1 MKETSAPYRDGIDHL
16 RAEWD
21 WLDAGL
27 LVLLNASGGDPLND
41 PLGGMRGLV
50 VTEEELRENDEGPI
64 EASAEWQS
72 FAEYRRSKEKEIARN
87 VQESLRAGVKLP
99 LALLAYELRL
109 SIWECRCLVLCLAAE
124 WDRKYEK
131 WFGYL
136 NDDATCRTPTADLA
150 LRLLCDSEDERRFG
164 RQRLARSP
172 LRGLLL
178 EPEADDALPA
188 GNRLKSPLRL
198 EARTA
203 SYLLGTERLDSRL
216 EGVAVAY
223 DDAPEE
229 PSGPT
234 WNDEDAAWRLLAPL
248 GEPQRAEVEGPAFI
262 HLWGPAGGGKK
273 RRLRRLAAL
282 RGQRLLA
289 VDADALPR
297 EPDRLRTT
305 LARIVREA
313 VLTGAAL
320 TFAESERAE
329 AEASAARNVEIAAAI
344 RRYSELA
351 RRPLIGWT
359 GPVRRGRSELPLP
372 ADAVLR
378 EAEVGVPSAAVR
390 AAVWEEEARTA
401 AGGGEWNEA
410 HEFKALTRELGDKY
424 RFTPGQIR
432 QAWRQ
437 AAALASARG
446 RRSPG
451 REELEAAARRQFRHR
466 LSQLA
471 DRIEPVRGWGDL
483 VLPAEPLAL
492 LREACLRF
500 AHRETVLSR
509 WGFGRKLP
517 YGTGVHLLLAGPPGT
532 GKTMA
537 AEIIARELGLELYRI
552 DLSRIV
558 SKYIG
563 ETEQRLR
570 ELFDEA
576 EQSGAI
582 LFFDEGDA
590 LFGKRTEVK
599 DAHDRYANMEAAY
612 LLQRIEAYHGVT
624 VLATNLMQNL
634 DEALLRRMSVVV
646 KFPFPDAADRERI
659 FRAHLPPEAPLAD
672 DLDLAFLAARLD
684 VSGGHIKNIVLAA
697 AFLAAAEGA
706 PIGMSHLV
714 RAARQELRK
723 MGKILVK
730 EAFAPYTDN
739 FGETIG

>member
-1 MKETSAPYRDGIDHL
+1 MIEASAPYRDGADHL
-16 RAEWD
+16 QDELE

-27 LVLLNASGGDPLND
+27 QTLLDASGGDPLSD
-41 PLGGMRGLV
+41 PLAGLRGLV
-50 VTEEELRENDEGPI
+50 VTEEELRGADGAPD
-64 EASAEWQS
+64 
-72 FAEYRRSKEKEIARN
+72 FALPAWREFAAYRLRKEKEIARN
-87 VQESLRAGVKLP
+87 VRESLRAGAELP
-99 LALLAYELRL
+99 LARLAGELRL
-109 SIWECRCLVLCLAAE
+109 TVWECRCLVLCLASE

-136 NDDATCRTPTADLA
+136 NDDATCRTATPDLA
-150 LRLLCDSEDERRFG
+150 LRLLCDNEEERRFG
-164 RQRLARSP
+164 RLSLSGSGP
-172 LRGLLL
+172 LRRLLL
-178 EPEADDALPA
+178 EPDAEDGASGL
-188 GNRLKSPLRL
+188 RLKAPLRL
-198 EARTA
+198 DLRTV
-203 SYLLGTERLDSRL
+203 SFLLGTERIDARL
-216 EGVAVAY
+216 EGIAAAYEDDVAEP
-223 DDAPEE
+223 PEFGE
-229 PSGPT
+229 ESDP
-234 WNDEDAAWRLLAPL
+234 AWIQLAPL
-248 GEPQRAEVEGPAFI
+248 AGERATEASGGLPLV
-262 HLWGPAGGGKK
+262 HLWGPAGGGKLL
-273 RRLRRLAAL
+273 RLRRLAAL

-297 EPDRLRTT
+297 EPDRLRAA
-305 LARIVREA
+305 LLRIVREA
-313 VLTGAAL
+313 ALSGAAL
-320 TFAESERAE
+320 AFAEGDGAEQEPQGATRRSEL
-329 AEASAARNVEIAAAI
+329 AAAI
-344 RRYSELA
+344 RRYAEFA
-351 RRPLIGWT
+351 GRPLVCWT
-359 GPVRRGRSELPLP
+359 SPVRRSRDELPAP
-372 ADAVLR
+372 AEAVLL
-378 EAEVGVPSAAVR
+378 EAEVGVPPAPVRVAA
-390 AAVWEEEARTA
+390 WEAEALSV
-401 AGGGEWNEA
+401 AGGTEA
-410 HEFKALTRELGDKY
+410 PAFAPLARELGDKY

-437 AAALASARG
+437 ALALASARG
-446 RRSPG
+446 ERVPRR
-451 REELEAAARRQFRHR
+451 EDLEAASRRQFRHR

-471 DRIEPVRGWGDL
+471 DRIEPVRTWNDL
-483 VLPAEPLAL
+483 VLPEEPLAL
-492 LREACLRF
+492 LREACNRF
-500 AHRETVLSR
+500 SHRETVLSH

-537 AEIIARELGLELYRI
+537 AEIVAGELGLELYRI

-612 LLQRIEAYHGVT
+612 LLQRIEAYDGVT
-624 VLATNLMQNL
+624 VLATNLLQNL

-659 FRAHLPPEAPLAD
+659 FRAHLPPEAPVEP

-697 AFLAAAEGA
+697 AFLAATEHA
-706 PIGMSHLV
+706 PIGMPHLV

-730 EAFAPYTDN
+730 ESFAPYSDN
-739 FGETIG
+739 